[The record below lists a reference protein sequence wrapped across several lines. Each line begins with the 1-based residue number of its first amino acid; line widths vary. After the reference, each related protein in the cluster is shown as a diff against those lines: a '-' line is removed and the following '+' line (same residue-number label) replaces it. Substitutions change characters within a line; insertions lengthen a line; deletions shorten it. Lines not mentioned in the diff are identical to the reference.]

1 MSLGEGA
8 RLDDFVRGPLNEVR
22 RAQFA
27 DLAPSANRL
36 DFACTLK
43 DKPAF
48 GVEGWKLEG
57 DVHASNGDVVAA
69 KNVYVKSAEL
79 QKAEVHKF
87 DMTPK
92 SELEPQ
98 PFSKEVAKAVATPE
112 LTTSATFNLKNHA
125 VGATRSP

>member
-1 MSLGEGA
+1 M
-8 RLDDFVRGPLNEVR
+8 
-22 RAQFA
+22 
-27 DLAPSANRL
+27 
-36 DFACTLK
+36 K